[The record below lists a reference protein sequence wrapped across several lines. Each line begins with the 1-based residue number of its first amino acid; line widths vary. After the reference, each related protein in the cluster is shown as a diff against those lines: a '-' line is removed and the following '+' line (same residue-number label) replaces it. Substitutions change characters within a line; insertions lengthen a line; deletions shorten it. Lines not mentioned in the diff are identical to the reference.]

1 MTQDAFNSY
10 TFIGQAL
17 IPSFVGD
24 MKRPEDFP
32 KALYISM
39 AVELALFSTCGAIV
53 YSYTGTVLTTAPAY
67 GSLIAKYG
75 KPAAALV
82 LPTVVRFLFI

>member
-1 MTQDAFNSY
+1 
-10 TFIGQAL
+10 
-17 IPSFVGD
+17 

-39 AVELALFSTCGAIV
+39 TVELALFSTCGAIV
-53 YSYTGTVLTTAPAY
+53 YSYAGTALTTAPAY

-82 LPTVVRFLFI
+82 LPTVIIVGGYCCKGN